1 MRVVVLVVA
10 VLVIATTSEAS
21 SSCMSKGQARRHFGA
36 VHLYWH
42 GADHCWDTTATRL
55 HHRLARN
62 VERDID
68 QPRGQDFRPQDF
80 RPQDSKP
87 QDASKPQD
95 SEPQASES
103 QTSKSETSKS
113 RTSERERVEGQ
124 EPKRQDS
131 KWPDARWQA
140 LMPKMMAD
148 DEPVS
153 MPVHGSWKDRWV
165 DIKPTELPLAARWVD
180 IAPVTPALS
189 KSAPDPELRMMVL
202 ALVFIVIALM
212 LAMVEVLFRAARGPH
227 RRDRAAA

>member
-21 SSCMSKGQARRHFGA
+21 SSCLSKGEARRHFGS
-36 VHLYWH
+36 VHIYWH
-42 GADHCWDTTATRL
+42 GADHCWDATSARL

-62 VERDID
+62 VERDLD
-68 QPRGQDFRPQDF
+68 QPKRQDSRSQDASKPQS
-80 RPQDSKP
+80 SKP
-87 QDASKPQD
+87 QDASKLQD
-95 SEPQASES
+95 SESQASEP
-103 QTSKSETSKS
+103 QTSKPQI
-113 RTSERERVEGQ
+113 SERDHSEGQ
-124 EPKRQDS
+124 DTRWRDS
-131 KWPDARWQA
+131 TWQA
-140 LMPKMMAD
+140 LMSKMVAD
-148 DEPVS
+148 DEPAPP
-153 MPVHGSWKDRWV
+153 PVPARGSWKDRWV

-189 KSAPDPELRMMVL
+189 KSAPDPELRIMVL

>member
-21 SSCMSKGQARRHFGA
+21 SACMSKGEARRHFGS
-36 VHLYWH
+36 VHIYWH
-42 GADHCWDTTATRL
+42 GSDRCWDATSTRL

-68 QPRGQDFRPQDF
+68 RPKRQDFK
-80 RPQDSKP
+80 PQDSKLQDSKLQNSEP
-87 QDASKPQD
+87 QDAKFQD
-95 SEPQASES
+95 SKFQDREPQASKS
-103 QTSKSETSKS
+103 QTSGREPSE
-113 RTSERERVEGQ
+113 E
-124 EPKRQDS
+124 QDS
-131 KWPDARWQA
+131 KWPDSRWQA
-140 LMPKMMAD
+140 LMSKMMAD

-153 MPVHGSWKDRWV
+153 TPVHGSWKDRWV
-165 DIKPTELPLAARWVD
+165 DIKPTELPLAARWVE

-189 KSAPDPELRMMVL
+189 KSAPDPELRIMVL